1 MAHQLHPAKLLR
13 LSAHLEELFSRV
25 SAWNVGEPLPPE
37 LADEIAVTAGEVMIE
52 LADRRGDELARG
64 VVADAHRLRE
74 VVRAVGQRAGT
85 VAEVGRTLVCD
96 LEVVIREQKRAA

>member
-13 LSAHLEELFSRV
+13 LSAHLEELFAKV
-25 SAWNVGEPLPPE
+25 SAWNGSEPLPPE

-52 LADRRGDELARG
+52 LADRRDDELARG
-64 VVADAHRLRE
+64 VVADALRLRE
-74 VVRAVGQRAGT
+74 VARASGRQAAT
-85 VAEVGRTLVCD
+85 VAEVGRALVSD